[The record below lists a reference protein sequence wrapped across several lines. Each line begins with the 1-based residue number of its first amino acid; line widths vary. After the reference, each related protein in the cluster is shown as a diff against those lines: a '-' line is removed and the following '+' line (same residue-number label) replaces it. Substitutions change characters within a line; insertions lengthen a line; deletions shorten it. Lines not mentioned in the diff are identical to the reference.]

1 MMQLTY
7 KDTTIDC
14 DVKYNMGSLDLFNL
28 HYIEIHRAIKILY
41 QMVSIDKLDFK
52 QLSGVNYSYKVK
64 FQDGRI
70 WEQDM
75 IFDVSSDP
83 KVKFIP
89 LDFFRFSEYT
99 PHKDIRLALVVLRN
113 VYDVTDF
120 TYKVL

>member
-1 MMQLTY
+1 MQLTY

-28 HYIEIHRAIKILY
+28 HYIEVFRAIKILH
-41 QMVSIDKLDFK
+41 QIVPIDKLDLK

-64 FQDGRI
+64 FQDGRT

-75 IFDVSSDP
+75 IFDISSDP

-89 LDFFRFSEYT
+89 PDFFRFSEYL

-113 VYDVTDF
+113 IYDVTDF

>member
-1 MMQLTY
+1 MIQTVY
-7 KDTTIDC
+7 KDSNINC
-14 DVKYNMGSLDLFNL
+14 DVKYNIGSLDLFNL
-28 HYIEIHRAIKILY
+28 HYIEVLRAIKILH
-41 QMVSIDKLDFK
+41 QIVPIDKLDLK

-89 LDFFRFSEYT
+89 SDFFRFSEYT

-120 TYKVL
+120 TYKVI

>member
-1 MMQLTY
+1 MIQTVY
-7 KDTTIDC
+7 KDSNINC
-14 DVKYNMGSLDLFNL
+14 DVKYNIGSLDLFNL
-28 HYIEIHRAIKILY
+28 HYIEVLRAIKILH
-41 QMVSIDKLDFK
+41 QIVPIDKLDLK

-89 LDFFRFSEYT
+89 PDFFRFSEYT

-120 TYKVL
+120 TYKVI

>member
-1 MMQLTY
+1 MIQTVY
-7 KDTTIDC
+7 KDSNINC
-14 DVKYNMGSLDLFNL
+14 DVKYNIGILDLFNL
-28 HYIEIHRAIKILY
+28 HYIEVLRAIKILH
-41 QMVSIDKLDFK
+41 QIVPIDKLDLK

-89 LDFFRFSEYT
+89 PDFFRFSEYT

-120 TYKVL
+120 TYKVI